1 MVRGNGFTLV
11 EVLVSLVILSFVGM
25 VAGYYYVEGIRG
37 FTVARISSEIVPKA
51 SMALERMNI
60 ELRDCD
66 DRTATGDILVQSD
79 RIVYETSVTAL
90 GNVRT
95 LRYYSGNGTI
105 YLDPGDGT
113 GEHLLLDDL
122 GNCTMGADTADLD
135 GSGGDE
141 ISALNVSLS
150 MNLGNGDTTTYSLR
164 VMPRNF
170 VHLAP

>member
-1 MVRGNGFTLV
+1 MNSKGFTLI

-37 FTVARISSEIVPKA
+37 FSVARITSEVVPKA
-51 SMALERMNI
+51 SIALERMNI
-60 ELRDCD
+60 ELSDCD
-66 DRTATGDILVQSD
+66 DRSATGDILVQSD
-79 RIVYETSVTAL
+79 RIIYETTVTAL
-90 GNVRT
+90 DNVRT
-95 LRYYSGNGTI
+95 LRYYSSNGTI
-105 YLDPGDGT
+105 YLNPGDGT

-122 GNCTMGADTADLD
+122 GNCTMSADTADLD

-141 ISALNVSLS
+141 ISALNISLS
-150 MNLGNGDTTTYSLR
+150 MDLGNGDSTTYSLR